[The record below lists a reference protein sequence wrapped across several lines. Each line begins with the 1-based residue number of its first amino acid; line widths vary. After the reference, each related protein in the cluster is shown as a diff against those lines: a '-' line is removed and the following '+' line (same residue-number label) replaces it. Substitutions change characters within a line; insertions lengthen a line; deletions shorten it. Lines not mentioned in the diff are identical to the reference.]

1 MIESQIAGGI
11 VIGPNKKVI
20 IVNQNGNSW
29 SLPKGHLDKGENYL
43 QAAVREIEEETGVKQ
58 LDFIEELGSYQ
69 RYKIGLEADED
80 KSELKNIKI
89 FLFTTNETVL
99 KPQDPDNPEAR
110 WVEPDKINEYL
121 THQKDKQFIE
131 LILPQVKKFIAA

>member
-131 LILPQVKKFIAA
+131 QILPQVKKFIAA